1 MAAGLPGEHNTSD
14 GLCLARAERF
24 TYLWRCFMVSISAF
38 SYTSPN
44 KRARLVLIFFTSLL
58 ALIEMFLFAFNAYAN
73 PLPYGVFS
81 LTSVGKPVNSA
92 ILTNPLVAGVTIR
105 GRWQD
110 VEPSE
115 GVYDWSYFDQQI
127 ARVGNAGKQILLR
140 ITSGGKNTPPWV
152 FDAGVETFSFVDGGS
167 GETVTIPV
175 FWDPIFLQKKE
186 NFIAAMGEHFA
197 ANPNIVLVSSSC
209 ANATTDD
216 WVVPSTPTDITNWQ
230 AVGYTSAKLIG
241 ACKTII
247 DVTIAAFPQQ
257 YTLMAIG
264 RSKKGLD
271 PNVDYVA
278 EHVLAYTLAN
288 YPMSFIAQMNSL
300 SARTWDP
307 WVATQLHGWQMLYDY
322 RPMVAGQML
331 WYVTDDLTCR
341 MNGKIKPCD
350 PVQVLR
356 QAVTIGAH
364 YEMLYQEIYQKDI
377 LNPELA
383 GVIEAAAGML
393 SQ

>member
-1 MAAGLPGEHNTSD
+1 MASVLALPY
-14 GLCLARAERF
+14 AA
-24 TYLWRCFMVSISAF
+24 TYRRS
-38 SYTSPN
+38 
-44 KRARLVLIFFTSLL
+44 RLVSTLFIALVALAETFLL
-58 ALIEMFLFAFNAYAN
+58 TFNAHAD

-140 ITSGGKNTPPWV
+140 ITSGGQNTPPWV
-152 FDAGVETFSFVDGGS
+152 FDAGVQTFSFAEGGS

-175 FWDPIFLQKKE
+175 FWDPIFLQKKK

-197 ANPNIVLVSSSC
+197 ANPHVVLVSSSC

-216 WVVPSTPTDITNWQ
+216 WVVPSTQTDIANWK
-230 AVGYTSAKLIG
+230 AVDYTSAKLIE
-241 ACKTII
+241 ACKDII
-247 DVTIAAFPQQ
+247 DATIAAFPNQ

-278 EHVLAYTLAN
+278 EHVLAYTWAN
-288 YPMSFIAQMNSL
+288 YPTNFIAQMNSL

-307 WVATQLHGWQMLYDY
+307 LVATQLHGWQMLYDY

-350 PVQVLR
+350 PEQVLR
-356 QAVTIGAH
+356 KAVTIGAH

-383 GVIEAAAGML
+383 GVIEAAANML

>member
-1 MAAGLPGEHNTSD
+1 MASV
-14 GLCLARAERF
+14 LAFPYSATCRRS
-24 TYLWRCFMVSISAF
+24 RVVSMLFIA
-38 SYTSPN
+38 
-44 KRARLVLIFFTSLL
+44 LV
-58 ALIEMFLFAFNAYAN
+58 ALVEMFLLPLNAHAD

-81 LTSVGKPVNSA
+81 LTSVGKPVHSA

-140 ITSGGKNTPPWV
+140 ITSGGQNTPQWV
-152 FDAGVETFSFVDGGS
+152 FDAGVQTFSFVNGGS
-167 GETVTIPV
+167 GEMVTIPV
-175 FWDPIFLQKKE
+175 FWDPIFLQKKK
-186 NFIAAMGEHFA
+186 NFTAAMGEHFA

-216 WVVPSTPTDITNWQ
+216 WVVPSTKTDIANWQ
-230 AVGYTSAKLIG
+230 AVGYTSAKLIE
-241 ACKTII
+241 ACKDII
-247 DVTIAAFPQQ
+247 DATIAAFPHQ
-257 YTLMAIG
+257 YAFMAIG

-278 EHVLAYTLAN
+278 EHVLAYTWAN
-288 YPMSFIAQMNSL
+288 YPMNFIAQKNSL

-307 WVATQLHGWQMLYDY
+307 LVATQLHGWQVLYDY

-341 MNGKIKPCD
+341 MNGKITPCD

-383 GVIEAAAGML
+383 GVIETAASML